1 MNENVI
7 KVTVNMEQQEVAQI
21 LSKYDLLAVPVVNK
35 HEQLMGVITIDDAI
49 DVIEEEATEDLYK
62 ISVTS
67 DIDSVGGVM
76 QAVKQRLPWLII
88 LLFGDL
94 LAGSV
99 ISGFE
104 ESLQAVL
111 ALAFYTSPDGY
122 GWEYWYPGS
131 DSSCKGSGYW

>member
-76 QAVKQRLPWLII
+76 QAVKQRLP
-88 LLFGDL
+88 G
-94 LAGSV
+94 
-99 ISGFE
+99 
-104 ESLQAVL
+104 
-111 ALAFYTSPDGY
+111 
-122 GWEYWYPGS
+122 
-131 DSSCKGSGYW
+131 